1 MGIDKAHTHIQKKG
15 TVRYV
20 IIIDLRPVFV
30 FFHFFFVNTSSSMM
44 NDVKVLYFLISL
56 HLFFLLFYNVT
67 FLGLL
72 YRLPISVSTSHR
84 NKGKRICLG
93 IVGCAGARKR
103 KGVDH
108 SGGGTPG
115 YGG

>member
-1 MGIDKAHTHIQKKG
+1 
-15 TVRYV
+15 
-20 IIIDLRPVFV
+20 
-30 FFHFFFVNTSSSMM
+30 VNTSSSMM

-115 YGG
+115 YGGWKCKLRANLWPLD